1 MTENP
6 LNDRSVLSPVEI
18 LQLFIITFVFVAVF
32 GAIAVLLGG
41 KTLGLFSE
49 SLIILPAI
57 LFVWREKRPFFST
70 FRLKRVDGAIMLH
83 SFAIGILLFI
93 LSDELDRIVTSVFPM
108 PEIWM
113 AAMQNLLQIHSVTD
127 AVVLIIT
134 AVILAGF
141 AEEMLFRGLLLRTL
155 EHYREPASA
164 IVLSSVFFAIVHFN
178 PWTAIQ
184 ITLLG
189 LALGY
194 MAWKSHSILPA
205 VILHA
210 CNNFFSI
217 TLMNLPEAF
226 NTWYFTG
233 AHVRWPWLIIAILAI
248 GPVFL
253 SFNRICNKND
263 RCPVE

>member
-1 MTENP
+1 MN
-6 LNDRSVLSPVEI
+6 
-18 LQLFIITFVFVAVF
+18 
-32 GAIAVLLGG
+32 
-41 KTLGLFSE
+41 
-49 SLIILPAI
+49 
-57 LFVWREKRPFFST
+57 
-70 FRLKRVDGAIMLH
+70 
-83 SFAIGILLFI
+83 
-93 LSDELDRIVTSVFPM
+93 
-108 PEIWM
+108 
-113 AAMQNLLQIHSVTD
+113 AMQNLLHVHTVTD
-127 AVVLIIT
+127 AVVLFIT

-141 AEEMLFRGLLLRTL
+141 AEEMLFRGLLQRTL

-210 CNNFFSI
+210 CNNLFSI
-217 TLMNLPEAF
+217 TLLNLPEAYGK
-226 NTWYFTG
+226 WYFTG
-233 AHVRWPWLIIAILAI
+233 VHVKWPWLITAILVI

-253 SFNRICNKND
+253 SFNRLCDKND
-263 RCPVE
+263 HFPEA